1 MAEGTWVE
9 PKTIPTVAEA
19 VEHWLADRRGKV
31 KATTLAGYA
40 AVCKTIAGPLLDG
53 TKQERADFAQNG
65 KKPRGARFIHLLGPL
80 KLDQLSTA
88 AIRTWHRTITE
99 ACGVYTANRA
109 KSHLRSILALAEED
123 YGVRAPSM
131 PTGLSRARQKVRK
144 AILSTAD
151 IRTIIE
157 AAKADL
163 EHGIYY
169 GFPFLAG
176 TRPSEQLG
184 LLWDDVDFA
193 KGVIHIRRIQER
205 DGSTT
210 DMTKTAAGTREVPM
224 GATLREMLLAWRVR
238 CPRLDGQ
245 LHRVFPGPGRLQPWP
260 KPRLGGG
267 TALLYQNFRR
277 RYWEPPFKR
286 LGPALRH
293 AALRSPQLHLD
304 AAGPG
309 HRGRPRRQDRRP
321 CQSDGHARPLHA
333 GGPRRRSGHAGFG
346 AGLCGILIEA
356 TSSSSWGFRRST
368 DRRPRDGG

>member
-40 AVCKTIAGPLLDG
+40 AVCKAIAGPLLDG
-53 TKQERADFAQNG
+53 TKQERADFAQTG

-144 AILSTAD
+144 VILSTAD

-157 AAKADL
+157 AAKADP

-210 DMTKTAAGTREVPM
+210 DMTKTAAGTREIPM

-286 LGPALRH
+286 LGLPYVTPHSARH
-293 AALRSPQLHLD
+293 SFISTLQAQGIEVGWSPRSP
-304 AAGPG
+304 AMPIRPSRSATT
-309 HRGRPRRQDRRP
+309 PRRSAAAKPPCWLWSRPMRHPDRGYVIIELGLQTIDRSRP
-321 CQSDGHARPLHA
+321 C
-333 GGPRRRSGHAGFG
+333 
-346 AGLCGILIEA
+346 
-356 TSSSSWGFRRST
+356 
-368 DRRPRDGG
+368 DGG